1 MSRKPGAIQNKQVQE
16 ILSANASAMQLLLHD
31 GMYVAFSDEPHRDF
45 VRMGPAAGVLQYV
58 LLSDAPV
65 PMGLVTAQ
73 RFDWRA
79 LGTLW
84 LDRQVDA
91 SVFAYFG
98 HMWELYT
105 VWVAVPLLL
114 ATRIEGAGASWAAF
128 LILGSGALSCI
139 AGGGLVRRWGSA
151 RVGAFFLGTR
161 GLCCLAAPL
170 AIDAPTAVF
179 YGWLLLWGL
188 SVSSDS
194 PQFSALTASN
204 APAHAVGSVL
214 TLTNSIGFTVSIVS
228 IELFSFL
235 VDVVP
240 VEGLLAAL
248 AVGPALGLWMLREL
262 LRPPGG
268 AAPLGL
274 SADLARPVS

>member
-1 MSRKPGAIQNKQVQE
+1 
-16 ILSANASAMQLLLHD
+16 MQLLLHD

-84 LDRQVDA
+84 LDRQVHA

-151 RVGAFFLGTR
+151 RVGAFFLGTS

-204 APAHAVGSVL
+204 ASAHAVGSVL

-240 VEGLLAAL
+240 VEGASC
-248 AVGPALGLWMLREL
+248 GIG
-262 LRPPGG
+262 GG
-268 AAPLGL
+268 AGSWVVDAPGTPATAGRGCTAWAICRSGASRVLI
-274 SADLARPVS
+274 